1 MTDTYRPDPAADTSI
16 SDVAGVLA
24 GSISAV
30 FSKSLRLL
38 ALESR
43 LAALSLS
50 TMLCLAVIV
59 ALLFTSAWLALLAA
73 AAVWLVQM
81 TSIGWGLALALAAL
95 FNVVLIFPVMLL
107 IRRLS
112 RNLLF
117 NASRR
122 QMGLGE

>member
-1 MTDTYRPDPAADTSI
+1 
-16 SDVAGVLA
+16 VAGVLA

-50 TMLCLAVIV
+50 TMFCLAVIV

-95 FNVVLIFPVMLL
+95 FNVALIFPVMLL

-122 QMGLGE
+122 QLGLGE

>member
-1 MTDTYRPDPAADTSI
+1 VTDAYKPDPAAETSL
-16 SDVAGVLA
+16 SEAAGILA

-50 TMLCLAVIV
+50 TMLCLAVVI
-59 ALLFTSAWLALLAA
+59 ALLFTTAWLAFLAA
-73 AAVWLVQM
+73 IAVWLVQA
-81 TSIGWGLALALAAL
+81 TAISWGWALIGAAL
-95 FNVVLIFPVMLL
+95 LNIALSFPVMYL

-112 RNLLF
+112 RNLQF

-122 QMGLGE
+122 QLGFGE

>member
-1 MTDTYRPDPAADTSI
+1 VSDTYRPEPAGEESLTQ
-16 SDVAGVLA
+16 VLGTLT
-24 GSISAV
+24 GSITAV

-50 TMLCLAVIV
+50 TMLCLAVVV
-59 ALLFTSAWLALLAA
+59 ALLFVSAWLALLAA
-73 AAVWLVQM
+73 IAVWLVQ
-81 TSIGWGLALALAAL
+81 TTTIGWGLALFGITLVNIALM
-95 FNVVLIFPVMLL
+95 FPVMYL

-122 QMGLGE
+122 QLSGST

>member
-1 MTDTYRPDPAADTSI
+1 VSDSYQSNPAEAASL
-16 SDVAGVLA
+16 SEVAGTLA
-24 GSISAV
+24 SSIAAI
-30 FSKSLRLL
+30 FTKSLRLL

-50 TMLCLAVIV
+50 TMLCLAVVV

-73 AAVWLVQM
+73 IAVWLVQA
-81 TSIGWGLALALAAL
+81 TSIGWGLALFGITLVNIALC
-95 FNVVLIFPVMLL
+95 FPVMFL

-117 NASRR
+117 DASRR
-122 QMGLGE
+122 QLAGGE